1 MRRALVLVLVACA
14 CGPSYGSLE
23 QTRPPDEVPPPVA
36 APAPTSAP
44 AAPKARLEV
53 VAEHDRRFTGVAI
66 TPGGAVFVN
75 FPRWSD
81 DVPISVARFDAS
93 GKPQPFP
100 DAEWNG
106 WKPGDRVDKAWV
118 CVQSVRVD
126 GQGRLWVLDPG
137 NPKFEGV
144 VKSAAKLVRF
154 DLPDTKP
161 KQTIRFRD
169 PVIADASYLND
180 VRLDLKHQVAY
191 LTDSGDGALVVTD
204 LNSGR
209 SRRVLDGT
217 KFTTAENTTLTIGGK
232 PFDRKVH
239 ADGIAY
245 DSAGDVV
252 YFQPLTG
259 RTLYRI
265 PAAALRAALED
276 EEAAKGLEAKV
287 ETVATS
293 GASDGLEWHEGKVW
307 VSALEKNAIL
317 TVTPEGKLETVV
329 QDPRIAWPDSFAIAD
344 GKVHFTTAQIHLG
357 DGVTDPFRVWRILP
371 P

>member
-1 MRRALVLVLVACA
+1 MRRAVVVGLVACA

-23 QTRPPDEVPPPVA
+23 QTRPPDEVPPPVV
-36 APAPTSAP
+36 APAPSSAP
-44 AAPKARLEV
+44 VPKARLEI
-53 VAEHDRRFTGVAI
+53 VAEHHRRFTGVAI

-75 FPRWSD
+75 FPRWSSE
-81 DVPISVARFDAS
+81 VPISVARFDAS

-100 DAEWNG
+100 DAAWNG
-106 WKPGDRVDKAWV
+106 WKTGDRADTAWV

-126 GQGRLWVLDPG
+126 TQGRLWVLDPG
-137 NPKFEGV
+137 NPAFAGV
-144 VKSAAKLVRF
+144 VKGAPKLVRF

-169 PVIADASYLND
+169 PVITDASYLND

-209 SRRVLDGT
+209 SRRVLDGA
-217 KFTTAENTTLTIGGK
+217 KVTAAEATTLTIGGK
-232 PFDRKVH
+232 TFDRKVN

-245 DSAGDVV
+245 DPTGDVV

-265 PAAALRAALED
+265 PAAALRAALAD
-276 EEAAKGLEAKV
+276 EEAAKDLEAKV

-293 GASDGLEWHEGKVW
+293 GASDGLEWHDGKVW
-307 VSALEKNAIL
+307 VSALEKDAIL
-317 TVTPEGKLETVV
+317 TVTPTGEVETVV
-329 QDPRIAWPDSFAIAD
+329 HDPRIAWPDSFAVAN

-357 DGVTDPFRVWRILP
+357 DAVTEPFRVWRILP